1 MRTRRIPV
9 TLALLGRPEQRLRS
23 ICPPLWLM
31 TRSLCSI
38 EANLPQAAAT
48 TSAIDAIRPSI
59 GMIGQ
64 LSESCPAAI
73 PRTGYNHFKRAKPAK
88 VGHVPKS
95 FFRKVYI
102 KHYYRG
108 GLSDEENGFGRSKNP
123 ALGWVFC
130 ACCLVCTVAMLSRS
144 RQLA

>member
-1 MRTRRIPV
+1 
-9 TLALLGRPEQRLRS
+9 LALLGRPEQRLRS

-38 EANLPQAAAT
+38 EANLSQAAAT
-48 TSAIDAIRPSI
+48 TSAIDASRASI

-102 KHYYRG
+102 KHYCNR
-108 GLSDEENGFGRSKNP
+108 FVVGRRQNAKKHFTFFCLLYFVVEMNP
-123 ALGWVFC
+123 RETTRLHNCIFVFLHF
-130 ACCLVCTVAMLSRS
+130 AIM
-144 RQLA
+144 